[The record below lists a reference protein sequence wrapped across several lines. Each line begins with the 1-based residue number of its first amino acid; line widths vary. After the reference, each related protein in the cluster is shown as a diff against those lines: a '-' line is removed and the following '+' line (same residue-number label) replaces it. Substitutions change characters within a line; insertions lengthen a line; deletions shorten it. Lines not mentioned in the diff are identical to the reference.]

1 MNLFLIPIF
10 GIAGAAIATLSS
22 AFFNFILYL
31 ISSQKTY
38 FIPFKY
44 KEIIIYISVAFI
56 SITFMGFVDQNL
68 FSKIIF
74 ALIFFTLLN
83 FLANSLGVLD
93 FKKVKD
99 FLSNSNFK
107 FKKF

>member
-1 MNLFLIPIF
+1 
-10 GIAGAAIATLSS
+10 
-22 AFFNFILYL
+22 
-31 ISSQKTY
+31 
-38 FIPFKY
+38 
-44 KEIIIYISVAFI
+44 
-56 SITFMGFVDQNL
+56 MGFVDQNL

-83 FLANSLGVLD
+83 FIANSLGVLD